1 MKKYLLLSVMF
12 LMAAFI
18 WSCASSYTEISGT
31 WTKPG
36 YTGKQFK
43 NILVVALS
51 NDIIKRN
58 IVETAVVNE
67 LTNLKVKCTASE
79 NIVDF
84 SKIEKDKD
92 GKVDTTKRDEIIKKL
107 TDAGYDGA
115 IVLSLLDVKEQTNYV
130 PGQTYYQPS
139 YFGGYGG
146 YYRGFYGYSYNTF
159 GVVSTPGY
167 YVETKNVFME
177 TRLFDIKN
185 DDMLWATKS
194 ETLNPSSLKDFSR
207 TLAVALANTLIKDNV
222 IK

>member
-36 YTGKQFK
+36 YTGKQYK

-51 NDIIKRN
+51 DDIIKRN
-58 IVETAVVNE
+58 TVESAVVNE
-67 LTNLKVKCTASE
+67 LTYLKVKCTASE

-84 SKIEKDKD
+84 SKIEKNKD
-92 GKVDTTKRDEIIKKL
+92 GKVDSTKRDEIIKTL
-107 TDAGYDGA
+107 TDKGYDGA
-115 IVLSLLDVKEQTNYV
+115 IVLSLLDIKEQTSYV

-139 YFGGYGG
+139 YFGGFGG
-146 YYRGFYGYSYNTF
+146 YYSGFYGYSYNTF

-167 YVETKNVFME
+167 YVETKNVFVE
-177 TRLFDIKN
+177 TRLFNIQK
-185 DDMLWATKS
+185 DDMVWATKS
-194 ETLNPSSLKDFSR
+194 ETFNPSTLKDFSR
-207 TLAVALANTLIKDNV
+207 TLAVALANTLIKDNIV
-222 IK
+222 K